1 MPVLFAN
8 PWGLL
13 ALLGIPVVL
22 AIHFLHRHRQ
32 AIPVSTLFL
41 IEIAREPARSGRRWH
56 RLLPSVP
63 MWLQLLLVLLLAA
76 LLARPYLPQGVLQ
89 VAVVVDDSAS
99 MRAFRADLAERLTDL
114 HSATRAGRRS
124 TQWLVLPANP
134 TRPRFYAGENPTDWI
149 ASLATW
155 SPADG
160 WRDPAAALRLARD
173 RVGPE
178 GLVVYATDTP
188 RGELPSS
195 AALLA
200 VGKRIENAGI
210 GGVTVTESD
219 EGIRWQAVLVN
230 PSALPAQREWALEW
244 DGGETSPPQPVS
256 LPANGMAT
264 LGGALPENATRL
276 VLRLS
281 GDEFKLD
288 DAFPFVRPAPKPL
301 AMATLGEGVPP
312 WLAERMQRS
321 IPRLSVAPAAAA
333 DFALMGIADA
343 TTPPPAAG
351 VVFSTA
357 GESSARFLT
366 DTAAATTHPLVRGL
380 AWAGLAVQDVPA
392 PPPLPDDSVLLWSGD
407 RPLASLRRSVS
418 AEENPTPPPGPQLVL
433 HFNPSLSNFNRI
445 PASAI
450 LLLRFAE
457 TLRAAKS
464 ATAWEQLEP
473 GQSLAAFLPE
483 ASAGPLVLETLAAD
497 GTTSA
502 SHPLTAATR
511 APDEPGFL
519 RIRDNHTVFLEAAV
533 AFADARESDFR
544 HTAPSDT
551 TADALARAARVS
563 APSDDF
569 MRPFLILAALTALL
583 VLYHFSAAP
592 PRATASETT

>member
-1 MPVLFAN
+1 MPLLFAN

-22 AIHFLHRHRQ
+22 AIHFLHRHRT

-76 LLARPYLPQGVLQ
+76 LLSRPYLPQGVLQ

-99 MRAFRADLAERLTDL
+99 MRAFRTELADRLTNL
-114 HSATRAGRRS
+114 HATTRAGRSS
-124 TQWLVLPANP
+124 THWIVLPANP
-134 TRPRFYAGENPTDWI
+134 TRPRLYAGETPSEWI
-149 ASLATW
+149 ATLTTW

-160 WRDPAAALRLARD
+160 WHDPTSALRLARD
-173 RVGPE
+173 RVGPD

-188 RGELPSS
+188 LADLPSG

-200 VGKRIENAGI
+200 VGRPIDNAGI
-210 GGVTVTESD
+210 GGVTVTETED
-219 EGIRWQAVLVN
+219 DIRWQAVLVN
-230 PSALPAQREWALEW
+230 PSPRPAERQWTLEW
-244 DGGETSPPQPVS
+244 NGNETTAAQPVA

-264 LGGALPENATRL
+264 LGGVLPQNATRL

-281 GDEFKLD
+281 GDEFALD

-301 AMATLGEGVPP
+301 AMATLGDGVPP

-321 IPRLSVAPAAAA
+321 IPRLSLAPAATA
-333 DFALMGIADA
+333 DFALIGLADGTA
-343 TTPPPAAG
+343 PPPVAG

-357 GESSARFLT
+357 GEPSASFLSET
-366 DTAAATTHPLVRGL
+366 IAPTTHPLVRGL

-392 PPPLPDDSVLLWSGD
+392 PPPAPGDQVLLWAGD
-407 RPLASLRRSVS
+407 RPLASLRTTASEV
-418 AEENPTPPPGPQLVL
+418 ANPQLVL
-433 HFNPSLSNFNRI
+433 HFNPTLSNLNRI

-457 TLRAAKS
+457 TLRATKS
-464 ATAWEQLEP
+464 ATAWKQLEP
-473 GQSLAAFLPE
+473 GQALTPFLPDATSGE
-483 ASAGPLVLETLAAD
+483 LILETLAAD
-497 GTTSA
+497 GSTTA
-502 SHPLTAATR
+502 TQPVTAATR
-511 APDEPGFL
+511 TPDEPGF
-519 RIRDNHTVFLEAAV
+519 IRVRNEQTILIEAAV

-544 HTAPSDT
+544 RSASSDT
-551 TADALARAARVS
+551 TAEAIARAARVS
-563 APSDDF
+563 APNDDF
-569 MRPFLILAALTALL
+569 MRPLIILAALTALL

-592 PRATASETT
+592 QRADNPETA

>member
-8 PWGLL
+8 PWGLF

-99 MRAFRADLAERLTDL
+99 MRAFRSELAARLTDL
-114 HSATRAGRRS
+114 HQATISGRS
-124 TQWLVLPANP
+124 GTQWLVLPANP
-134 TRPRFYAGENPTDWI
+134 TRPRLYAGDKPGDWI
-149 ASLATW
+149 ASLVNW

-178 GLVVYATDTP
+178 GVVVYATDTP
-188 RGELPSS
+188 RGDLPGG

-200 VGKRIENAGI
+200 VGKQIDNAGI
-210 GGVTVTESD
+210 GGVTVTESE
-219 EGIRWQAVLVN
+219 EGVSWQAVMVN
-230 PSALPAQREWALEW
+230 PSASPAQRQWTLEW
-244 DGGETSPPQPVS
+244 DGVESTTPETIA
-256 LPANGMAT
+256 LPANGMVT
-264 LGGALPENATRL
+264 LGGVMPENASRL

-281 GDEFKLD
+281 HDEFVLD
-288 DAFPFVRPAPKPL
+288 DSFPFVRPAPKPL
-301 AMATLGEGVPP
+301 AMAVLGDGVPT
-312 WLAERMQRS
+312 WLPERMQRS
-321 IPRLSVAPAAAA
+321 IPRLSIAPASTA
-333 DFALMGIADA
+333 DFALMGIANSA
-343 TTPPPAAG
+343 PPPSAAG

-357 GESSARFLT
+357 GESSAPFLT
-366 DTAAATTHPLVRGL
+366 GTAAATMHPLVRGL
-380 AWAGLAVQDVPA
+380 AWAGLAVQDVPG
-392 PPPLPDDSVLLWSGD
+392 PPSASDDVVLLWSGD
-407 RPLASLRRSVS
+407 RPLVSLRSTVS
-418 AEENPTPPPGPQLVL
+418 ASGNSTPPPGPQLVL
-433 HFNPSLSNFNRI
+433 HFNPGLSNLDRI
-445 PASAI
+445 PAGAI

-457 TLRAAKS
+457 SLRATKS

-473 GQSLAAFLPE
+473 GQSLASFLPDATE
-483 ASAGPLVLETLAAD
+483 GPLVVETLDAD
-497 GTTSA
+497 GTMIA
-502 SHPLTAATR
+502 SLPITAAAR

-519 RIRDNHTVFLEAAV
+519 RVRDHTTVFLEAAV
-533 AFADARESDFR
+533 AFADTRESDFR
-544 HTAPSDT
+544 HTASSDT
-551 TADALARAARVS
+551 TADAIARAARVS

-569 MRPFLILAALTALL
+569 MRPLMILAVLTALL

-592 PRATASETT
+592 PRAIVSD